1 MAANSRSKKMKKTP
15 MRWRAEI
22 CLLLI
27 ALVWGTTFILVKG
40 ALGFIGPYTFL
51 ALRFILAAVLLAGV
65 SYEHLYRIS
74 RQEIKAGLALGLFLI
89 VGFIFQTMGLQ
100 YTSASNAAFITGLS
114 VVIVPI
120 IISIYTSS
128 LPSWGTTSGI
138 VLATTGLFL
147 LSVTDAFY
155 ISYGDILVL
164 GAAFGFA
171 AHIVSVD
178 RWSVNCNTVNLAIV
192 QILAVGLFCM
202 SVAIA
207 REPWPPVI
215 NAPVVEALVITSVFG
230 TALAFLVQNTLQ
242 KHTTPT
248 RTAVI
253 FITEPI
259 FGAAFAHFW
268 AGEVLSSRA
277 LLGCALIISGM
288 LLTELDFA
296 RLKLPRLRQT

>member
-1 MAANSRSKKMKKTP
+1 MMKKIP

-22 CLLLI
+22 YLLLI
-27 ALVWGTTFILVKG
+27 AFVWGTTFILVKG
-40 ALGFIGPYTFL
+40 ALGFVGPYTFL
-51 ALRFILAAVLLAGV
+51 ALRFILASILLACV
-65 SYEHLYRIS
+65 SYQHLYRIS
-74 RQEIKAGLALGLFLI
+74 WPEIKAGLALGLFLI
-89 VGFIFQTMGLQ
+89 VGFVFQTVGLQ
-100 YTSASNAAFITGLS
+100 YTSASNTAFITGLS

-128 LPSWGTTSGI
+128 LPSWGTTCGI

-147 LSVTDAFY
+147 LTVTNAFY
-155 ISYGDILVL
+155 VSYGDILVL

-171 AHIVSVD
+171 AHIVVVD
-178 RWSVNCNTVNLAIV
+178 RWSFHYNTVNLAIV

-202 SVAIA
+202 LVAIA
-207 REPWPPVI
+207 QEPWPPVI
-215 NAPVVEALVITSVFG
+215 NAPVMEALVITSVFG
-230 TALAFLVQNTLQ
+230 TALAFLVQNTMQ
-242 KHTTPT
+242 KYTTPT
-248 RTAVI
+248 RTAII

-277 LLGCALIISGM
+277 LVGCALIISGM

-296 RLKLPRLRQT
+296 RLKLRRLRQT